1 MPVFS
6 CDQAALWM
14 VQSERCFQ
22 DAFKFE
28 IINYPDLSGNIPT
41 KPAYGVFTS
50 QVIRYARICSKK
62 ADLLERVKSLTKKLL
77 RKHYT
82 INGLKSSLKK
92 LSEET
97 SLDHDQ
103 TGPKTSPE
111 PHRRIADPH
120 RRITINILEIL
131 ELPIFAYHTYYTSK
145 HMYNWMKWLRLLGGW
160 HFIAATAIKPPKA
173 ACQFAADDI
182 LLYKICY
189 NIQWIYFSIWEKGK
203 EELSPLQYH
212 FKSLHIISRHYKKS
226 LLRSQIYHGYEELST
241 DTNYPIWRRQKLPY
255 MKKTRK
261 KKQVCGAAC
270 FMAAEIKF
278 SEDVRPSVTPF
289 SLCSHHRIIM
299 KFSAVITSDRS
310 NVHAKRSR
318 SKVKVT
324 EVTTQLNSFR
334 TVTPVWIHIWW
345 WNDAYSLIMLR
356 RGALLFFKVIR
367 HISRSHG
374 SKNRQIWPRLGVSG
388 L

>member
-1 MPVFS
+1 
-6 CDQAALWM
+6 
-14 VQSERCFQ
+14 
-22 DAFKFE
+22 
-28 IINYPDLSGNIPT
+28 
-41 KPAYGVFTS
+41 
-50 QVIRYARICSKK
+50 
-62 ADLLERVKSLTKKLL
+62 
-77 RKHYT
+77 
-82 INGLKSSLKK
+82 
-92 LSEET
+92 
-97 SLDHDQ
+97 
-103 TGPKTSPE
+103 
-111 PHRRIADPH
+111 
-120 RRITINILEIL
+120 
-131 ELPIFAYHTYYTSK
+131 
-145 HMYNWMKWLRLLGGW
+145 MYNWMKWLRLLGGW

-189 NIQWIYFSIWEKGK
+189 NIQWIYFTIWEKGK

-270 FMAAEIKF
+270 FMASNSPKM
-278 SEDVRPSVTPF
+278 SVCLSVCHTF
-289 SLCSHHRIIM
+289 LTMLHHRIIM
-299 KFSAVITSDRS
+299 KFSGVITNDQSK
-310 NVHAKRSR
+310 VHAKDQGQR

-324 EVTTQLNSFR
+324 EVTTQLNRFR
-334 TVTPVWIHIWW
+334 TVTHVWIHIWW
-345 WNDAYSLIMLR
+345 WNYAYSLMLLR

-367 HISRSHG
+367 QISRSHG
-374 SKNRQIWPRLGVSG
+374 SKNRRIWPRLGVSG